1 MLKLLPH
8 FGLAPG
14 RLAPEHPLPGSPER
28 CIRRWAVEDE
38 TGGLWMLERIA
49 PGHVPQREALARLL
63 AELSAMDQPSENP
76 ALAAL
81 IPAYRGVTGGG
92 FVLREDAGCAP
103 GDNSSGPVAGA
114 WQLSPYV
121 PGIALPRPEYLDEA
135 WRGEALAEVVL
146 LLQRAGERLAE
157 LPPAPTSDL
166 VCYRDELFATIGR
179 SQAHSRLLPR
189 LGPFRAALEQLPA
202 LLAAQPPVLAHGDL
216 HPLNAIWGKTSL
228 RTVIDWEFAGARP
241 LLYDTACC
249 IGCAGFEH
257 PSALGRQFVLGL
269 ILGLRRG
276 GIDAE
281 HLRLLPGMVLASR
294 LGWLSEWLRKGD
306 TEMLDM
312 ELDYLD
318 ILLNTAPTLQHL
330 WSQP

>member
-1 MLKLLPH
+1 MLELLPR

-28 CIRRWAVEDE
+28 CIRRWAVADE

-49 PGHVPQREALARLL
+49 PGQVPRREALGRLL
-63 AELSAMDQPSENP
+63 AELSATGQPAQKP

-81 IPAYRGVTGGG
+81 IPAYRGVAGGG
-92 FVLREDAGCAP
+92 FVLREEVDCAP
-103 GDNSSGPVAGA
+103 GGNSSGPVAGG

-121 PGIALPRPEYLDEA
+121 PGLALPRPEYLDEA
-135 WRGEALAEVVL
+135 WRGEALAEVIL
-146 LLQRAGERLAE
+146 LLRRAGERLVE
-157 LPPAPTSDL
+157 LPPAPTADL
-166 VCYRDELFATIGR
+166 VRYRDELFATIEH
-179 SQAHSRLLPR
+179 SQAHSQLLPR

-216 HPLNAIWGKTSL
+216 HPLNAIWGKVSL
-228 RTVIDWEFAGARP
+228 RAVIDWEFAGARP
-241 LLYDTACC
+241 LLYDAACC

-257 PSALGRQFVLGL
+257 PSALGRGFVLGL

-276 GIDAE
+276 GIGAE

-306 TEMLDM
+306 AEMLDM

-318 ILLNTAPTLQHL
+318 ILLNTAPALQRL
-330 WSQP
+330 WPQP

>member
-1 MLKLLPH
+1 MLELLPR

-14 RLAPEHPLPGSPER
+14 RLVPEHPLPGSPER
-28 CIRRWAVEDE
+28 CIRRWAVADE

-49 PGHVPQREALARLL
+49 PGHVPRREALGRLL
-63 AELSAMDQPSENP
+63 AELSATGQPSKTP
-76 ALAAL
+76 ALTKL
-81 IPAYRGVTGGG
+81 IPAYREVAGGG
-92 FVLREDAGCAP
+92 FVLREEVGCGP
-103 GDNSSGPVAGA
+103 CGNNSGPESGG

-121 PGIALPRPEYLDEA
+121 PGSALPRPEYLDEA

-146 LLQRAGERLAE
+146 LLRRAGERLADI
-157 LPPAPTSDL
+157 PPAPTADL
-166 VCYRDELFATIGR
+166 VRYRDELFAAIGR
-179 SQAHSRLLPR
+179 TRPQLLPR
-189 LGPFRAALEQLPA
+189 LGLFRAALEQLPT

-216 HPLNAIWGKTSL
+216 HPLNAIWGKASL
-228 RTVIDWEFAGARP
+228 RSVIDWEFTGARP
-241 LLYDTACC
+241 LLYDAACC

-257 PSALGRQFVLGL
+257 PSALGRGFVLGL
-269 ILGLRRG
+269 IVGLRRS
-276 GIDAE
+276 GIGAE

-306 TEMLDM
+306 AEMLDM

-318 ILLNTAPTLQHL
+318 ILLNEAPALQRL